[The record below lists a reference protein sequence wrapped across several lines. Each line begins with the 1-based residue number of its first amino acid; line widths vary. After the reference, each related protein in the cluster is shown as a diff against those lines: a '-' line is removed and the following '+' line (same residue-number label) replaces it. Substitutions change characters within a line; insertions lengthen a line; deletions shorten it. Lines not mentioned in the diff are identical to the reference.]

1 MTSFPTEDYSR
12 FLLPQHKTLGR
23 RLFEDV
29 SVVRQDQLTTQ
40 NANVVDLEDRR
51 HAVDCQSDMLLNIQ
65 LNLRDEFYKVAQREI
80 GATQGRIKEFA
91 RGGPVPPV
99 PFLSPFLSLS
109 PLPSLSFPL
118 EVGLLKSARGS
129 GGAM

>member
-65 LNLRDEFYKVAQREI
+65 LNLRDEFYKVARREI
-80 GATQGRIKEFA
+80 GATQGRIQEFA
-91 RGGPVPPV
+91 KGGR
-99 PFLSPFLSLS
+99 S
-109 PLPSLSFPL
+109 LPSPSSLLFSLFPL
-118 EVGLLKSARGS
+118 FLPFPFP
-129 GGAM
+129 